1 MGKLAKAKA
10 ALAEVASTNVTN
22 GATKCA
28 ANNGVTSADWMLTK
42 KEKKKMK
49 EEAAA
54 VVAAANASM
63 DVQNNVKEKKKAK
76 KRKLEEPTLVPDA
89 TSPTLLEPSMLPRG
103 RLRPT
108 PGTTEDTDTEDTVSD
123 TGDTVSDTAVAS
135 TGVRF

>member
-1 MGKLAKAKA
+1 MGVTEDVTAEQEAAAKAERKRLKKLAKAKA
-10 ALAEVASTNVTN
+10 ALAEAASTNVTN

-76 KRKLEEPTLVPDA
+76 KRKLEKENGVETKIDWAQEVDQVLPLNSDSA
-89 TSPTLLEPSMLPRG
+89 TKKKK
-103 RLRPT
+103 
-108 PGTTEDTDTEDTVSD
+108 
-123 TGDTVSDTAVAS
+123 
-135 TGVRF
+135 